1 MRRFLKRLS
10 SLTCQSIHHR
20 KRGHDR
26 SSFFSVIA
34 FILCFFFFSVFAYGV
49 QRSDRIFTRPPQYTL
64 SPRIRGQLSIP
75 TWVDLFCILV
85 ALIRG
90 LILWIYAL
98 SRSTSVAIILHLDK
112 FSSSSSSSSSWLP
125 CSRSSIWGAFCLSCV
140 VFRPHS
146 DISGR
151 LGGFLFY
158 PLVISTIFPNE
169 SSLAIRISGI
179 IFFNHVLD
187 HVFVKEFGLW
197 FCYDMGGCFTEYLQN
212 GNIILDDITT
222 DLYFE
227 MKQLVDILCGD

>member
-1 MRRFLKRLS
+1 MFY
-10 SLTCQSIHHR
+10 
-20 KRGHDR
+20 
-26 SSFFSVIA
+26 V
-34 FILCFFFFSVFAYGV
+34 FFFSVFAYGV
-49 QRSDRIFTRPPQYTL
+49 QRSDRIFTRPPRYTL
-64 SPRIRGQLSIP
+64 IPRIRGQFSIP

-112 FSSSSSSSSSWLP
+112 SSSSSSSSSWLP
-125 CSRSSIWGAFCLSCV
+125 CFRSSIWGAFCLSCV

-146 DISGR
+146 DIPGR
-151 LGGFLFY
+151 LGGYLFY
-158 PLVISTIFPNE
+158 PFVISTIFPNE
-169 SSLAIRISGI
+169 SSLAIWIFGI

-197 FCYDMGGCFTEYLQN
+197 LCYDGRSFTEYLQI
-212 GNIILDDITT
+212 GIIILDDITT

-227 MKQLVDILCGD
+227 MKQLVNVSSGD